1 MKTYT
6 HILFDLDHTLW
17 DFEKNSEE
25 TLYTLFDTY
34 ELGAFGK
41 FDSTSFYKKYKFVNT
56 LLWDQYNKGKIN
68 QQELREQRFVKTLT
82 GLGLEAH
89 QVPKGLSEAYTDL
102 CPTKTAVFPY
112 THEVL
117 AYLQPKYGLHIITNG
132 FKEVQAIKMSSSN
145 LHGYFK
151 EVVTSECCGYKKP
164 DKRMFEHALERIN
177 VKPEECLMIG
187 DNLECDIDGARA
199 AGIDQVFFNPE
210 KSKAKLRPKPTY
222 EIHCL
227 SQLQEIL

>member
-1 MKTYT
+1 MKAYT

-25 TLYTLFDTY
+25 TLYTLY
-34 ELGAFGK
+34 EEYGLGNFKK
-41 FDSTSFYKKYKFVNT
+41 FDNLSFYKKYKFINT
-56 LLWDQYNKGKIN
+56 LLWDQYNKGKIG

-82 GLGLEAH
+82 GLGLEVH
-89 QVPKGLSEAYTDL
+89 EVPEGISEAYTTL
-102 CPTKTAVFPY
+102 CPTKTAVFPFTY
-112 THEVL
+112 DVL
-117 AYLQPKYGLHIITNG
+117 KYLGDKYHLHIITNG
-132 FKEVQAIKMSSSN
+132 FKDIQQIKMTASN

-164 DKRMFEHALERIN
+164 DKRMFEHALERIQ
-177 VKPEECLMIG
+177 VDPSECIMVG
-187 DNLECDIDGARA
+187 DNYECDIEGARA

-210 KSKAKLRPKPTY
+210 KVKSRQKPKATY

-227 SQLQEIL
+227 SELKAIL